1 MNEYAA
7 IFIKFKTCESTK
19 NYLWIHIEAVK
30 NAMLEDDEHQIRDMI
45 ASRWEGGEW
54 DSGRD
59 TKEAQLYV

>member
-45 ASRWEGGEW
+45 ASRWEGGE
-54 DSGRD
+54 
-59 TKEAQLYV
+59 